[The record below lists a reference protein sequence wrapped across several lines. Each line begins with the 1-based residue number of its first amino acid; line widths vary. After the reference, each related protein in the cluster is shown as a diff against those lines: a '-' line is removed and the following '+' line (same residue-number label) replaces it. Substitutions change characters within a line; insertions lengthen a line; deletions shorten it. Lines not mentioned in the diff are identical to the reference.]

1 MNKTSFIAGSA
12 LVISAAGLV
21 EAVDEPRFCDMHE
34 VCAPLPVSQGDE
46 PFRDGPSGP
55 VGLTWSVAS
64 SSVTGPTGPTYR

>member
-34 VCAPLPVSQGDE
+34 VSLPFPYPKAMNLSATDPAARSDLHGRLPL
-46 PFRDGPSGP
+46 R
-55 VGLTWSVAS
+55 
-64 SSVTGPTGPTYR
+64 R